1 MVNYAR
7 AYYHLQCLKRS
18 AFWPRDKLRAYRNKR
33 LREIL
38 AYACDHVPFYHEKFK
53 EAGIEPS
60 DIRTVEDLNK
70 FPVIE
75 KDEVRKNLG
84 NMISDE
90 YDVARLKM
98 LRTSGSTGEPLHFY
112 ITMAEDEFRKARHL
126 RANIACG
133 QRLRDKWVTITSP
146 IYFNQATKLQRT
158 LRVFAPMSVSVFDD
172 VATQLSII
180 ESLKPDVLDGYAS
193 SLLLLAKEVEKRSM
207 KTIKPRVIISGAD
220 LIDAHSRQFVEKV
233 FEVPF
238 YDQYG
243 AAEFERLAWQCQEK
257 AEYHIDADSVV
268 MQFVDENGEEV
279 APGETGKIV
288 CTSLFNYAMPF
299 IRYDVGDL
307 GRPSEDADCTCG
319 RTFPL
324 MKVMEG
330 RKDAIIVLP
339 DGRAMS
345 SFAFIAA
352 MYQLSFY
359 KHINQFRIIQKKMNH
374 FRFLIKMK
382 NSSVN
387 RKLAENELTI
397 HFSKAL
403 NLEAGE
409 VNFEVEF
416 VEDIPLDKSGKFRI
430 VVSEVNSA

>member
-1 MVNYAR
+1 MVNYVR
-7 AYYHLQCLKRS
+7 AYYHLQCLKRR
-18 AFWPRDKLRAYRNKR
+18 AFWPRDKLRAYRHRR

-38 AYACDHVPFYHEKFK
+38 TYAYDNVPFYHEKFK
-53 EAGIEPS
+53 EAGVQPS
-60 DIRTVEDLNK
+60 DIRTVEDLK
-70 FPVIE
+70 KLPIIE
-75 KDEVRKNLG
+75 KDDVRKNLDQLV
-84 NMISDE
+84 SKE
-90 YDVARLKM
+90 YDVAKLKM

-112 ITMAEDEFRKARHL
+112 ITGAEDEFRKARHL

-133 QRLRDKWVTITSP
+133 QRMRDRWVTITSP

-158 LRVFAPMSVSVFDD
+158 LRVFAPASVSVFDD

-180 ESLKPDVLDGYAS
+180 RNLKPDVLDGYAS
-193 SLLLLAKEVEKRSM
+193 SLLLLAREVEKKNM
-207 KTIKPRVIISGAD
+207 ETIKPRLIISGAD
-220 LIDAHSRQFVEKV
+220 LIDAHSRQLVEKV

-243 AAEFERLAWQCQEK
+243 AAEFERLAWQCEEK

-268 MQFVDENGEEV
+268 MQFVDENGEV
-279 APGETGKIV
+279 GPGETGKIV

-307 GRPSEDADCTCG
+307 GKPSEDADCTCG

-345 SFAFIAA
+345 SFALIAA
-352 MYQLSFY
+352 TYQLSFY
-359 KHINQFRIIQKKMNH
+359 KYINQFRVIQKKTNH
-374 FRFLIKMK
+374 FKFLIRMK

-387 RKLAENELTI
+387 RKLAEKELMA
-397 HFSKAL
+397 HFSKVL
-403 NLEAGE
+403 NLKADE

-430 VVSEVNSA
+430 VVSELE